1 MTKHVTPTMATL
13 DVRLKKASKVYR
25 EGELI
30 RGVVVITSKGDI
42 SHNGLSLTLEGSV
55 NLQLS
60 AKSVGV
66 FEAFY
71 NSLKPIQLIN
81 YTLELVKPGKFP
93 NGTTEIPF
101 ELPLK
106 GKGGKQLY
114 ETYHG
119 VFVSV
124 MYSMRCDMKRSLLN
138 RDIQKVVEFIIECKS
153 SSIPEEGEKRV
164 DFTVNPESLQNVKNR
179 SNVPDFL
186 VTGYLDTANCV
197 ITKPFTGEL
206 TVNHSSAP
214 IRSIELQLVRVETC
228 GCAEGFSRD
237 ATEIQNI
244 QIGEGDLCR
253 SIPIPIYMIFPR
265 LFTCPTLNTSNF
277 KIEFE
282 VNIIVVFQDD
292 HLVTENF
299 PIKLLR
305 L

>member
-1 MTKHVTPTMATL
+1 MAAL

-25 EGELI
+25 EGDLI
-30 RGVVVITSKGDI
+30 RGVVVIISKGDI

-60 AKSVGV
+60 AKSIGV

-71 NSLKPIQLIN
+71 NSLKPIQLVN

-124 MYSMRCDMKRSLLN
+124 TYSMHCDMKRSLLN
-138 RDIQKVVEFIIECKS
+138 RDIQKVVEFIVECKS
-153 SSIPEEGEKRV
+153 SSIPEDGEKRV
-164 DFTVNPESLQNVKNR
+164 DFTVNPQSLQNVKNR

-186 VTGYLDTANCV
+186 VTGHLDTANCV
-197 ITKPFTGEL
+197 ITKPFTGEV
-206 TVNHSSAP
+206 TVSHSSAP

-244 QIGEGDLCR
+244 QIGEGDVCR
-253 SIPIPIYMIFPR
+253 NVSIPIYMIFPR